1 VERAA
6 ISVEN
11 IRGPILLISGGDDH
25 LWPAAEMS
33 EAIIARLK
41 RNGSAHAAEHL
52 HFAHAG
58 HMLRYPH
65 LPVTARDSRN
75 KHLRGARFS
84 FGGTPAA
91 DAEAQMQAWH
101 RAIAFLRTNL

>member
-1 VERAA
+1 
-6 ISVEN
+6 
-11 IRGPILLISGGDDH
+11 
-25 LWPAAEMS
+25 MS
-33 EAIIARLK
+33 EAIIARLR
-41 RNGSAHAAEHL
+41 RNGSVHAAEHL
-52 HFAHAG
+52 HFARAG

-91 DAEAQMQAWH
+91 DAEAQTQAWH

>member
-1 VERAA
+1 
-6 ISVEN
+6 
-11 IRGPILLISGGDDH
+11 
-25 LWPAAEMS
+25 
-33 EAIIARLK
+33 
-41 RNGSAHAAEHL
+41 L

-91 DAEAQMQAWH
+91 DAEAQTQAWR
-101 RAIAFLRTNL
+101 RAIAFLHANL